1 MKLIYI
7 LLLAFGLITVEAKIA
22 TTIII
27 KDYCFA
33 EDYQIQSK
41 YEYYLLACCM
51 ANLNKEYALLITE
64 KEFNYVSRKFK
75 MIANIKDNRIS
86 FLFKGDGEEIDC
98 FLIDFETIL
107 EYCK

>member
-1 MKLIYI
+1 MKLIYG
-7 LLLAFGLITVEAKIA
+7 LLLAFGLTQTEAKT

-27 KDYCFA
+27 KEYCFA
-33 EDYQIQSK
+33 EDYEIQSK

-51 ANLNKEYALLITE
+51 ASLSKEYALLITE
-64 KEFNYVSRKFK
+64 KEFSYVSKKFK

-86 FLFKGDGEEIDC
+86 FLFRGDLEEIDC
-98 FLIDFETIL
+98 FLIDFESIL

>member
-1 MKLIYI
+1 MKLIYV
-7 LLLAFGLITVEAKIA
+7 LLLAFGLITVEAKT

-33 EDYQIQSK
+33 EDYEIQSK

-51 ANLNKEYALLITE
+51 ANLSKEYALLITE
-64 KEFNYVSRKFK
+64 KEFNYVSKDFK

-86 FLFKGDGEEIDC
+86 FLFRGDPEEIDC
-98 FLIDFETIL
+98 FLIDFESIL